1 MIPAYICKIIP
12 RLPSLK
18 NFLDPFLILFF
29 LISLCHAEDIEN
41 KEKTLVSSIIN
52 AYGGKEQ
59 LSNVVSILAEGHIKN
74 FFDKDEGTYFRYM
87 KRERKLFVDI
97 KYSRLE
103 EKRILIGNK
112 GYRGTGRKVS
122 EVKGAPYDA
131 MVYQYNQL
139 DLPYGLI
146 DNTFKVTY
154 LRKDSFGSV
163 DADVLKLLDKAGHN
177 IDVYVGAKDF
187 LILKVVG
194 TFGSGDSTTSL
205 AAEFSDYKKL
215 DGILLPFKI
224 TNYADTAKI
233 SETEITKYS
242 INPTIDDSAYFSVR

>member
-1 MIPAYICKIIP
+1 MMITTYICNTQY
-12 RLPSLK
+12 LLSLK
-18 NFLDPFLILFF
+18 TFLKAFLILLF
-29 LISLCHAEDIEN
+29 LISLCHADDIEN
-41 KEKTLVSSIIN
+41 REKTIVSGIIN

-59 LSNVVSILAEGHIKN
+59 LSKVVSILAEGRIKN
-74 FFDKDEGTYFRYM
+74 LFDKDEGTYFRYM
-87 KRERKLFVDI
+87 KRDKKLIVDI
-97 KYSRLE
+97 KYSRSE
-103 EKRILIGNK
+103 EKRILIGDK
-112 GYRGTGRKVS
+112 GYSGTGGKVS

-154 LRKDSFGSV
+154 LRKDRLGGV
-163 DADVLKLLDKAGHN
+163 DTDVLKLVDKSGHN

-194 TFGSGDSTTSL
+194 TFGMGDSTMSL
-205 AAEFSDYKKL
+205 AAEFSDYRKL

-224 TNYADTAKI
+224 TNYADTTKI
-233 SETEITKYS
+233 SETEITKYA
-242 INPTIDDSAYFSVR
+242 INPPIDESAYFSVR